1 MGTAT
6 LMTISAPTG
15 KPAAPVLRVA
25 VLLLL
30 LGIVGCEEPAVEW
43 TLGSV
48 PEPVVF
54 AAGVISSDDRDYG
67 IAFTPDGAE
76 AYFTRRSRRGP
87 PQIYVTTFAEGGW
100 TEPGLAPFATDR
112 DEAPFIT
119 PDGSSL
125 LFSSRRV
132 VPGTWDRSENIWS
145 MARTPAGA
153 WSEPEILRGSV
164 NQPRDETSD
173 FTTGTELGPILLP
186 DGSLLYSTRM
196 DPEWGSDLYVALRNA
211 EGAYVEARPLRVN
224 SYGDESNPA
233 MSPDGRYLV
242 FQGYGSRDALGE
254 QDLYISERTEYGWG
268 YPRLLPE
275 PINST
280 RSDGWPSF
288 SPNGRHF
295 FFASD
300 RDRRGG
306 YYDIYYV
313 DVTAIELGV
322 HP

>member
-1 MGTAT
+1 MLMPIST
-6 LMTISAPTG
+6 LTC
-15 KPAAPVLRVA
+15 KPAASTRTVA
-25 VLLLL
+25 VVFMLF
-30 LGIVGCEEPAVEW
+30 GILGCEEPVVEW
-43 TLGSV
+43 ALGSV
-48 PEPVVF
+48 PVPVVF
-54 AAGVISSDDRDYG
+54 APGVISSDDRDYG

-87 PQIYVTTFAEGGW
+87 PQIYMTTFEEGGW
-100 TEPGLAPFATDR
+100 TEPRLAPFATDR

-119 PDGSSL
+119 PDGNSL
-125 LFSSRRV
+125 LFSSRRAA
-132 VPGTWDRSENIWS
+132 PGTWDRSENIWS
-145 MARTPAGA
+145 MVRTPAGA
-153 WSEPEILRGSV
+153 WSEPELLPGSV
-164 NQPRDETSD
+164 NQPRDKTND

-186 DGSLLYSTRM
+186 DGSLLYSTQM
-196 DPEWGSDLYVALRNA
+196 DPDWGSDLYVAHRNA
-211 EGAYVEARPLRVN
+211 EGAYIEARPLRVN

-233 MSPDGRYLV
+233 MSPDGRHLV
-242 FQGYGSRDALGE
+242 FQGYGSGDARGE
-254 QDLYISERTEYGWG
+254 RDLYISERTEYGWG

-313 DVTAIELGV
+313 DVAAIGLGV
-322 HP
+322 YQ